1 MQEGSPRQPQN
12 FSGGDGAAGNGGR
25 ARQILYIDDQC
36 VTRDCIS
43 RVLAELL
50 PDLSIEARAKAQDLV
65 SGNSR
70 ADGFALVVLHGHGG
84 RIDLSTNAARISD
97 RRIIAELSILEE
109 IAPDTPLV
117 LLSDV
122 ETTQNVIEAFRRR
135 IRGYVPTTLP
145 IKQVA
150 EAIRFAW
157 AGGTFVPPSI
167 LSQCEP
173 PDPVKNAPLSAPP
186 VVPGN
191 FSPRQREVLHG
202 LWMGKSNK
210 TIAYDLSMCE
220 STVKVHIRQIM
231 RKLHATNR
239 TQVVVLTRPS
249 SFDRIEPRGPMLCA
263 TNVLAS
269 GRPTIQPAR
278 QGPPVGPVNG
288 PLATKNG
295 RIAS

>member
-1 MQEGSPRQPQN
+1 MQESSTRQPQS
-12 FSGGDGAAGNGGR
+12 FSGGDGVVENGRPG
-25 ARQILYIDDQC
+25 RQILYIDDQC

-43 RVLAELL
+43 HVLAELL

-84 RIDLSTNAARISD
+84 RIDLRTNAARIADS
-97 RRIIAELSILEE
+97 RIIAELSILDE

-122 ETTQNVIEAFRRR
+122 ETAQNVIEAFRRR

-157 AGGTFVPPSI
+157 AGGTFVPLSI
-167 LSQCEP
+167 LSQCGP
-173 PDPVKNAPLSAPP
+173 ADPVKNGPLSAPP

-191 FSPRQREVLHG
+191 FSPRQCEVLHG

-231 RKLHATNR
+231 KKLHATNR
-239 TQVVVLTRPS
+239 TQVVVRTRPS
-249 SFDRIEPRGPMLCA
+249 SFDGIESRGPMHSA

-269 GRPTIQPAR
+269 GGSSIPPAR
-278 QGPPVGPVNG
+278 QVQPVRPVND
-288 PLATKNG
+288 PLVTKNG

>member
-1 MQEGSPRQPQN
+1 MPESSRRQPQ
-12 FSGGDGAAGNGGR
+12 SLRAGIEGNGGP
-25 ARQILYIDDQC
+25 ARQILYIDDKSL
-36 VTRDCIS
+36 TRDCIS
-43 RVLAELL
+43 HVLAELL
-50 PDLSIEARAKAQDLV
+50 PDLSIEAREKAQDLV
-65 SGNSR
+65 SGDSR

-84 RIDLSTNAARISD
+84 RIDLGTNAARIGD
-97 RRIIAELSILEE
+97 RRLIAELSILEE

-122 ETTQNVIEAFRRR
+122 ETAQNVIEAFRRR

-157 AGGTFVPPSI
+157 AGGTFVPLSI
-167 LSQCEP
+167 LSQCGP
-173 PDPVKNAPLSAPP
+173 ADPVKNGLLSASA
-186 VVPGN
+186 VVLGN
-191 FSPRQREVLHG
+191 FSPRQREVLHR

-231 RKLHATNR
+231 KKLHATNR

-249 SFDRIEPRGPMLCA
+249 SFDRVESRGPNALRHQCSSVGGVVDSA
-263 TNVLAS
+263 RTTSAAGAS
-269 GRPTIQPAR
+269 GQ
-278 QGPPVGPVNG
+278 
-288 PLATKNG
+288 
-295 RIAS
+295 